1 MKTPTP
7 RPDRQLDFLRLGLLK
22 KNWDA
27 QLRRAVQKKI
37 SYSEFLTSIIAEEY
51 AFRTEQA
58 RQSRLR
64 RANVPVKFVMST
76 FPFERQPKLKRRLIM
91 EIYESRR
98 YISNPE
104 NLVFIGPTGCGK
116 SGLATG
122 FLLDA
127 IDSGH
132 RGFFISFQ
140 NMLRRLAEAVATR
153 SEKRALRFFD
163 NWDVLVIDELGY
175 APIEKEIAGLFFEII
190 KERHGNK
197 PTLLTSQ
204 LGFSE
209 WGRFIQD
216 THLCSAVLGRVT
228 EKCCLFDMTKCIS
241 LRSRSITH
249 AASS

>member
-1 MKTPTP
+1 
-7 RPDRQLDFLRLGLLK
+7 
-22 KNWDA
+22 
-27 QLRRAVQKKI
+27 LRRAVEKKV
-37 SYSEFLTSIIAEEY
+37 SYSEFLTSIVAEEY
-51 AFRTEQA
+51 TFRTEQA
-58 RQSRLR
+58 RQSRLC

-98 YISNPE
+98 YMNNPE

-116 SGLATG
+116 TGLATA

-153 SEKRALRFFD
+153 SDKRALRFFV

-175 APIEKEIAGLFFEII
+175 EPIDADIAGLFFEII
-190 KERHGNK
+190 KERHGDK
-197 PTLLTSQ
+197 PTVLTSQ

-209 WGRFIQD
+209 WGKFIKD
-216 THLCSAVLGRVT
+216 SHLCSALLDRIT
-228 EKCCLFDMTKCIS
+228 EKCCLFDMTKCVS

-249 AASS
+249 ATSS